1 MTVYSFIQE
10 APTPPSPPST
20 TGPTTAIAEVYRQ
33 RVADFGAQAAAYDRR
48 WNQVA
53 NLRLLL
59 SVAAFAALGVAIWRG
74 PLWLFWLAG
83 VLALSFVVAIVYH
96 ERLKWQRERYATLQA
111 LNAEGLQRLQ
121 RDWNAL
127 PVQAV
132 IPYHEYSSLQRLQ
145 RDWNALPLR
154 QPPTTAATPAIATDL
169 DLLGHGSLLH
179 LLNSTGEAGGQRTLQ
194 DWLLHPAPPATIQQ
208 RQTAVAELAPLI
220 DFRDQLALAGRR
232 IGTEHTHYEQLLAWA
247 ESPLWLRTQPR
258 LLWLTRLL
266 TLITVGTGVAQMALQ
281 TTSALWLLLLA
292 INGLLTLACRR
303 QLSSVFDLL
312 MARQQAVRAYG
323 DLFNLVVE
331 QPVTAPLL
339 QQIQQSLAASERR
352 AGDWLYRLSVLM
364 AFTDL
369 RKSVLYLPIQIIT
382 LGGFHLIWLLEGWQA
397 QVGTRLRTWLQALSE
412 YEALAALAT
421 LHYDHPDWVFPSF
434 STLDAPLQ
442 AQGIGHPLLPD
453 DTRVPNDV
461 TVGPVGQF
469 VLVTGSN
476 MSGKSTLLRAVGVN
490 VVLAQAGAPV
500 CATHMRLPPLMLAT
514 SIRVQDSLLQGVSY
528 FMAEI
533 MRLKQVI
540 DLAQATRASGERV
553 TLFLLDEI
561 LHGTNTTER
570 QIAAR
575 QIIRHLLQ
583 QEALGMV
590 STHDLTLANSPDLEA
605 HSHKVYFTE
614 TVTERDG
621 QPVMSFD
628 YQLRPGIAPSTN
640 ALMLMKLM
648 GLPTPE
654 DPLGTE
660 GQG

>member
-1 MTVYSFIQE
+1 MIVYSFIQE
-10 APTPPSPPST
+10 APTPPSSPPST
-20 TGPTTAIAEVYRQ
+20 TGPTTAIAEVYRR

-74 PLWLFWLAG
+74 PLWLFWLVG
-83 VLALSFVVAIVYH
+83 TLALSFVVAIVYH
-96 ERLKWQRERYATLQA
+96 ERLKWWRERYTTLQA

-127 PVQAV
+127 P
-132 IPYHEYSSLQRLQ
+132 
-145 RDWNALPLR
+145 LR
-154 QPPTTAATPAIATDL
+154 QPSTTAATPAIATDL

-179 LLNSTGEAGGQRTLQ
+179 LLNSTGDAGGQRTLQ
-194 DWLLHPAPPATIQQ
+194 DWLLHPAAPATVQQ
-208 RQTAVAELAPLI
+208 RQMAVAELAPLI

-266 TLITVGTGVAQMALQ
+266 TLITVGTGVAQLALQ

-312 MARQQAVRAYG
+312 MARQQVVRAYG
-323 DLFNLVVE
+323 DLFNLVAE
-331 QPVTAPLL
+331 QPVIAPLL

-352 AGDWLYRLSVLM
+352 AGDWLYRLSVLI

-421 LHYDHPDWVFPSF
+421 LHYDHPDWIFPSF
-434 STLDAPLQ
+434 STLDAPLR

-540 DLAQATRASGERV
+540 DLAQATRSSGERV

-575 QIIRHLLQ
+575 QIIRHLLYQ
-583 QEALGMV
+583 GALGMV

-614 TVTERDG
+614 IVTERDG

-628 YQLRPGIAPSTN
+628 YRLRPGIAPSTN

-654 DPLGTE
+654 DGLSAE